1 MNLLTS
7 LRAFPVAL
15 LLAVSAH
22 AASLYQAGDVFAS
35 FTTKDQHDRP
45 YTFAPG
51 VRHVLVSFVM
61 GTGRDANAFFA
72 KQPADYLD
80 GHQAIFISNI
90 HGMPGIGRRFALP
103 KMKKY
108 PHRILLADEEHFLD
122 RYPSQEHKLTVLDL
136 DPDGKVAAVRF
147 VDPEKEMDALFP
159 AAP

>member
-1 MNLLTS
+1 MHLHS
-7 LRAFPVAL
+7 LRVFLASL
-15 LLAVSAH
+15 LFAASLH
-22 AASLYQAGDVFAS
+22 AASPYQAGDTFEA

-51 VRHVLVSFVM
+51 VRHVIVSFVM

-80 GHQAIFISNI
+80 RHQAIFVSNI

-122 RYPSQEHKLTVLDL
+122 RYPAQERKLTVLDL
-136 DPDGKVAAVRF
+136 DADGKVASVRF
-147 VDPEKEMDALFP
+147 LDPEKEMDALFP
-159 AAP
+159 SQP